1 MNLKNKLGKRIK
13 ELRKNKRLSQEKLS
27 EMIDIAQ
34 NTLSGIENGDNFCTA
49 ETLEKIITSLEIEPV
64 ELFDFGHQK
73 DNETLLIEI
82 NKMLKNTPEKIP
94 RYTKLSKLLL
104 ISLNKS
110 FIRPD
115 NLYAKF
121 SSKEMFYGVT
131 LNFKHHFVKQI
142 ISFTFILY

>member
-49 ETLEKIITSLEIEPV
+49 ETLEKIIIGLEIEPL

-82 NKMLKNTPEKIP
+82 NNMLKNTPEKIP
-94 RYTKLSKLLL
+94 EVYK
-104 ISLNKS
+104 
-110 FIRPD
+110 
-115 NLYAKF
+115 
-121 SSKEMFYGVT
+121 
-131 LNFKHHFVKQI
+131 I
-142 ISFTFILY
+142 IKAIIN

>member
-49 ETLEKIITSLEIEPV
+49 ETLEKIIIALEIEPL

-82 NKMLKNTPEKIP
+82 NNMLKNTPEKIP
-94 RYTKLSKLLL
+94 EVYK
-104 ISLNKS
+104 
-110 FIRPD
+110 
-115 NLYAKF
+115 
-121 SSKEMFYGVT
+121 
-131 LNFKHHFVKQI
+131 I
-142 ISFTFILY
+142 IKAIIN

>member
-49 ETLEKIITSLEIEPV
+49 ETLEKIITALEIEPV
-64 ELFDFGHQK
+64 ELFDFGHHK
-73 DNETLLIEI
+73 DNDTLLIEI

-94 RYTKLSKLLL
+94 EVYK
-104 ISLNKS
+104 
-110 FIRPD
+110 
-115 NLYAKF
+115 
-121 SSKEMFYGVT
+121 
-131 LNFKHHFVKQI
+131 I
-142 ISFTFILY
+142 IKAIIN